1 MVIIPD
7 RIRKIAAIA
16 ACLLGSAHLI
26 FGAIAFKAL
35 TPSHIWFAG
44 AGIAMICV
52 GLSNWRSSA
61 RVQAAIMTAYCALM
75 ASQIPLPQVFIGL
88 AIFIILSLPERAR
101 RKV

>member
-1 MVIIPD
+1 MPE
-7 RIRKIAAIA
+7 RIRKFTALA

-26 FGAIAFKAL
+26 YGALAFKAL

-44 AGIAMICV
+44 AGVAMICV
-52 GLSNWRSSA
+52 GLSNWRAPA
-61 RVQAAIMTAYCALM
+61 RLQAAIMAVYCALM

-88 AIFIILSLPERAR
+88 AIFIILTLPDRTR